1 MNFRKVEL
9 LGTTACHLCELAVDV
24 VEQFNETMKAHNF
37 QLNVKNLDIA
47 SSAALVEVYGNRI
60 PVIIDWDTKKELDWP
75 FDPEGL
81 YNFLRECST

>member
-1 MNFRKVEL
+1 MNVRKIEL

-24 VEQFNETMKAHNF
+24 VEQFNEMMKAHDF
-37 QLNVKNLDIA
+37 QLKVENLDIA

-60 PVIIDWDTKKELDWP
+60 PVIIDSDTKKELDWP
-75 FDPEGL
+75 FDLEGL